1 MVLLSHPNS
10 RGFAVID
17 VIDVMDVIAGSTG
30 QTGEDCSSSGA
41 PGRIMLH
48 PSHLVE
54 EKGNS
59 W

>member
-1 MVLLSHPNS
+1 MVRMRDPLVDMMDMML
-10 RGFAVID
+10 D

-54 EKGNS
+54 VY
-59 W
+59 